1 MDYYTAVRAFI
12 IAADTLSLSK
22 AALQLEVKTSTI
34 SRYISQLE
42 ADMGIALFNRS
53 TRGLVLTE
61 GGRVFLEHA
70 TTALKALDDARRITS
85 SLNVRPR
92 GLLRVTVPPAF
103 GRQHIVRHLPTFL
116 ERYQD
121 IELDIEFQNE
131 TVNLIDNG
139 IDLAIRLGV
148 LPESQLKARKL
159 APHYRIACA
168 SPDYLRLAGTPERP
182 SDLNEHKILRL
193 SLGADTNW
201 HFVKRGA
208 QAGSDTSERV
218 MTFQGR
224 LRVDDVDSLRELA
237 IAGLWRAR
245 NSPRYCLNGMCMA
258 QKVKVRFGQSIHRKR
273 MSLPRCAPLSIFMP
287 TCSAQT
293 IIGPSCAMALS
304 LEPAGVDVEPGWSV
318 Q

>member
-148 LPESQLKARKL
+148 LPESQLKTRKL

-237 IAGLWRAR
+237 IAGVGIAFLPYWALGRSLESKELIQVLPEWDVHGAKGESAIWAVYPPKK
-245 NSPRYCLNGMCMA
+245 NVSS
-258 QKVKVRFGQSIHRKR
+258 KVRAF
-273 MSLPRCAPLSIFMP
+273 
-287 TCSAQT
+287 
-293 IIGPSCAMALS
+293 
-304 LEPAGVDVEPGWSV
+304 VDFYADLFCTDDYWAKLRDGAKS
-318 Q
+318 